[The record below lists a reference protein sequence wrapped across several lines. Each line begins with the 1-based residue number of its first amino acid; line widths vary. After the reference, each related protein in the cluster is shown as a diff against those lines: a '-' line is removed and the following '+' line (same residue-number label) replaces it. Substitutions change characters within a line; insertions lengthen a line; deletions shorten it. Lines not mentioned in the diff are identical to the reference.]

1 MLKKQMFALV
11 KKNIPTP
18 MIIGHEF
25 VGEVAGYGDN
35 VKDFAIG
42 ERVSGEGHIVCGR
55 CRNCLAGPIG
65 NMTAAV
71 CRHVG
76 ACHTPGDIDHV
87 FELLKTVD

>member
-1 MLKKQMFALV
+1 MFALV

-42 ERVSGEGHIVCGR
+42 ERVSGEGHICLWPMQKLPGR
-55 CRNCLAGPIG
+55 THREHDSSG
-65 NMTAAV
+65 M
-71 CRHVG
+71 
-76 ACHTPGDIDHV
+76 
-87 FELLKTVD
+87 